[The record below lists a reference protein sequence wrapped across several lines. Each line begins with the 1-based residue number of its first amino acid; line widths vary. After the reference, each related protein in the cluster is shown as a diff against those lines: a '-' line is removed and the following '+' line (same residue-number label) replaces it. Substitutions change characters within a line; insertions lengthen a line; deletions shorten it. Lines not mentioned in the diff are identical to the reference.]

1 MAKTILIVDD
11 NADAR
16 EMLKLILSDE
26 GVSVITAADGQ
37 QALDLIDHRPPDLIV
52 TDLQMPNIDGIQM
65 ITRIRARPELG
76 AVPIIVMSA
85 FRSGPTQGAMDAGA
99 NRSIP
104 KPIGVDAFLSLVRQ
118 LLSSEP

>member
-1 MAKTILIVDD
+1 VAKTILIVDD

-37 QALDLIDHRPPDLIV
+37 QALDLINDRPPDLIV
-52 TDLQMPNIDGIQM
+52 TDIQMPRVDGIQL
-65 ITRIRARPELG
+65 IKRIRKRPELR

-99 NRSIP
+99 NRSLP
-104 KPIGVDAFLSLVRQ
+104 KPIGVNAFLNLVRQ